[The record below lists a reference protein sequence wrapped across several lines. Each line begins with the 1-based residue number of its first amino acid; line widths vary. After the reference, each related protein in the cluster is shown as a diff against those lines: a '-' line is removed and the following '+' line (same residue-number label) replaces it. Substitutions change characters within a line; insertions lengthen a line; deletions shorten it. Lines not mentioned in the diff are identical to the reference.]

1 MSDHAVDRRFS
12 IGAVLSRGF
21 SIYFSNLMT
30 FLPLSMIAYIPIW
43 IGIVVLGDTTVAGQ
57 EGFTRGFVILLV
69 VSIIAGYWLQAAL
82 VYGTISTM
90 RGSAPSMGET
100 FSRSLAALGGVLLL
114 GIVVTIIVCLGTMLL
129 IVPGI
134 ILSMMFFVAIPVA
147 VVERGGVGASLT
159 RSRELT
165 AGHRW
170 PLFALF
176 VILMVVMGAVGA
188 IAGIALGAGGGGVG
202 GAGIWIEQ
210 LLNMVIGG
218 IWATTIAVAYHDL
231 RLIKDGGDTEQIAR
245 SFD

>member
-90 RGSAPSMGET
+90 RGGAPSMGET